1 MLTIDEAVRAVLE
14 ASRPLPPRPVPL
26 EDAVG
31 SRLGED
37 VAADIDLPPFDKAL
51 VDGYAVRTDDLRGED
66 RWLRVGE
73 TILAGQTPS
82 RALEPREAATI
93 MTGAPI
99 PPGCDAVVMHEKT
112 EPGEGGVRIDEPGVR
127 PGQNI
132 LPRGREMRAGTVILT
147 AGTVLGPAHLG
158 VLASVGRPRPKV
170 VRPRVAIVST
180 GDELVEP
187 DRTPGPGQIRNSN
200 ALVLQAMADEDRAES
215 IRLPIAPDEPD
226 ALRAILER
234 GLEADV
240 LLITGGVS
248 AGQRDLV
255 PGVLEGLGVR
265 RVFHK
270 VRLKPGKPIWFG
282 VGAPRRVQTDKHDL
296 APDRPGPLVFG
307 LPGNPVSGV
316 VGYLLFVRPAL
327 KVLAHGLPAPNS
339 ITGRLSRPFRHRGDR
354 PTYHPARLEVVPGG
368 EPPRVEPLD
377 WAGSADL
384 LTVARA
390 DGFAAFPAG
399 DRDYEAGDAVGFL
412 PSAPGFR
419 P

>member
-1 MLTIDEAVRAVLE
+1 MLTIDEAVRAVIE

-26 EDAVG
+26 EDALG
-31 SRLGED
+31 ARLGED
-37 VAADIDLPPFDKAL
+37 IAADIDLPPFDKAL
-51 VDGYAVRTDDLRGED
+51 VDGYAVRSDDLSGDD
-66 RWLRVGE
+66 RWLRIGE

-82 RALEPREAATI
+82 RALGPREAAVI

-99 PPGCDAVVMHEKT
+99 PLGCDAVIMHERT
-112 EPGEGGVRIDEPGVR
+112 ERSEEGVRLNEPEVR

-147 AGTVLGPAHLG
+147 AGTILGPAHLG
-158 VLASVGRPRPKV
+158 VLASAGQPRPKV
-170 VRPRVAIVST
+170 VRPHVAIVST

-187 DRTPGPGQIRNSN
+187 DQTPGPGQIRNSN
-200 ALVLQAMADEDRAES
+200 ALVLQAMAGEDRTEA
-215 IRLPIAPDEPD
+215 IRLPTAPDEPE

-234 GLEADV
+234 GLAADV

-255 PGVLEGLGVR
+255 PGVLESLGVR

-282 VGAPRRVQTDKHDL
+282 VGAPRRAEGHQPEDGH
-296 APDRPGPLVFG
+296 DRPGPLVFG

-327 KVLAHGLPAPNS
+327 KVLRHEAPATNP

-354 PTYHPARLEVVPGG
+354 PTYHPARLELVPGG
-368 EPPRVEPLD
+368 ESPRVEPLD

-384 LTVARA
+384 LTVASA

-399 DRDYEAGDAVGFL
+399 DRDYEPGSSIDFL
-412 PSAPGFR
+412 PSAPWFR